1 MLYHRLL
8 AGRYNNGS
16 KDQLAVSEGTGFFNS
31 HKTSLIKNM
40 KRTKG
45 TATII
50 FLMAMS
56 LVFLYS
62 CTFFD
67 KQTKEPSEATP
78 KASEEVK
85 PHPKAE
91 PQNVKEHPK
100 KAPAVRQKHQE
111 QKPTPRESEPK
122 TSPADETLA
131 NQQKQYY
138 NDGMRYYMQ
147 AKYQEAKAAWQEVI
161 KKGPKTKLAAK
172 ARDYIKKAD
181 QKLKYLE
188 KMGAQ

>member
-1 MLYHRLL
+1 
-8 AGRYNNGS
+8 
-16 KDQLAVSEGTGFFNS
+16 
-31 HKTSLIKNM
+31 M

-56 LVFLYS
+56 LAFLYS
-62 CTFFD
+62 CAFLD
-67 KQTKEPSEATP
+67 KQTKEPSGATP
-78 KASEEVK
+78 AASEEVK
-85 PHPKAE
+85 PRPKAD
-91 PQNVKEHPK
+91 PQEVREHPK

-111 QKPTPRESEPK
+111 HKKESEPK
-122 TSPADETLA
+122 TSPSDETLA

-138 NDGMRYYMQ
+138 NDGMRYYTQ

-172 ARDYIKKAD
+172 ARNYIKKAD

-188 KMGAQ
+188 KMGGQ